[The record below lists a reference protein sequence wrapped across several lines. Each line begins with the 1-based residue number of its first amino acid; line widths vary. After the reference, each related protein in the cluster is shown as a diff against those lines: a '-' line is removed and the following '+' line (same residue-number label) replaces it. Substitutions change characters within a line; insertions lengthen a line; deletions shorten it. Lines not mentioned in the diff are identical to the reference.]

1 MVLEPREAGEF
12 CIEIFLAFEPAIN
25 GTPCAG
31 REINERQ
38 VAFPHQLVNWPVSFG
53 KQIAQFHLRPFRGE
67 ARQTIANSA
76 RGAVVTFSEARR
88 EDQYSFFHSLSGH
101 RNANGKLASRGK
113 EDGSIR
119 SLMDICIGQSKLSVQ
134 MRYLG
139 FLWRVLRQLVW
150 ETATDTTTG
159 LAAQMA
165 YLLLFALA
173 PGSLF
178 LWHLLGLFGTDP
190 TKLHRMFLL
199 LKSFMPPDPK
209 VQDILDS
216 AMANV
221 VVTGSSG
228 LLANAGIILG
238 IYFGTVFIATTSRA
252 LSHTY
257 GMREDPHWWSKYI
270 ISFFLLFWFG
280 IIIVFCFNAIVFGE
294 RLAGLA
300 EVNFQLAFPLQ
311 AWITTLNLP
320 FTFVALVI
328 LALAL
333 YLLTPENY
341 LTVRQALPGAIFFS
355 VGWIIATK
363 LFQLYVARYDRYNPT
378 YLALASIVVLL
389 TWMYLTCLLL
399 LLGGKLN
406 AILRRE
412 GERMRAAAPAV
423 AEPAPTS

>member
-1 MVLEPREAGEF
+1 MKY
-12 CIEIFLAFEPAIN
+12 LAFI
-25 GTPCAG
+25 
-31 REINERQ
+31 
-38 VAFPHQLVNWPVSFG
+38 
-53 KQIAQFHLRPFRGE
+53 
-67 ARQTIANSA
+67 
-76 RGAVVTFSEARR
+76 
-88 EDQYSFFHSLSGH
+88 
-101 RNANGKLASRGK
+101 
-113 EDGSIR
+113 
-119 SLMDICIGQSKLSVQ
+119 
-134 MRYLG
+134 
-139 FLWRVLRQLVW
+139 WRVLRRLVW
-150 ETATDTTTG
+150 ETTTDNTTG

-190 TKLHRMFLL
+190 TKLHRMFDF
-199 LKSFMPPDPK
+199 LKSFMPPDSK

-228 LLANAGIILG
+228 LLANAGIVLG
-238 IYFGTVFIATTSRA
+238 IYFGTVFFATISRA

-270 ISFFLLFWFG
+270 ISFFMLFWFG

-294 RLAGLA
+294 KLAGIA

-311 AWITTLNLP
+311 AWIATLSFP
-320 FTFVALVI
+320 VTAVALVL

-341 LTVRQALPGAIFFS
+341 STVRQALPGAIFFA
-355 VGWIIATK
+355 VGWIVATK
-363 LFQLYVARYDRYNPT
+363 LFQFYVGRYDRYNPT

-406 AILRRE
+406 AVLRRE
-412 GERMRAAAPAV
+412 RERMRRAAPVVSAPAV
-423 AEPAPTS
+423 RTA